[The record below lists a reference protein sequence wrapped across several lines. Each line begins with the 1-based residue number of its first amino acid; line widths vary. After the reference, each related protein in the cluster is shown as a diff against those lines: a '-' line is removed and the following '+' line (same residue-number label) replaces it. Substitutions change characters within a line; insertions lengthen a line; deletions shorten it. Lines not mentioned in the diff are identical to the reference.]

1 MMDRIWRSV
10 RRGGGGVPEEM
21 SNAVFPPIGVVRNAV
36 RESQMFGWE
45 SVESRIVVR
54 RELADALDGLEGFS
68 HVIVLFWFDRVPEG
82 ERGANRIRPMGDPTL
97 PLLGVLATRTQL
109 RPNPIGMS
117 IVPLLSRKGNE
128 LRVRGLDAI
137 DGTPVLDV
145 KPYIP
150 HYDSVPQASL
160 PAWASEVAE
169 RRLHPK
175 ADELA

>member
-1 MMDRIWRSV
+1 MERIWRSV
-10 RRGGGGVPEEM
+10 RRGSGGAPEEM
-21 SNAVFPPIGVVRNAV
+21 PNAIFPPIGVVRNAV
-36 RESQMFGWE
+36 KESQMYGWE
-45 SVESRIVVR
+45 SVESRIIVR
-54 RELADALDGLEGFS
+54 QELADALDGLEGYS
-68 HVIVLFWFDRVPEG
+68 HVIVLFWLDRVPES
-82 ERGANRIRPMGDPTL
+82 ERSATRIHPMGDPTL

-150 HYDSVPQASL
+150 HYDAVPQATI
-160 PAWASEVAE
+160 PAWASEVAG
-169 RRLHPK
+169 RRLHP
-175 ADELA
+175 LAEDLS

>member
-1 MMDRIWRSV
+1 MMERISRSV
-10 RRGGGGVPEEM
+10 RRGGGAAPEGM
-21 SNAVFPPIGVVRNAV
+21 GDAVFPPIGVVRNAV
-36 RESQMFGWE
+36 KESQMYGWE
-45 SVESRIVVR
+45 GVESRIVVR

-68 HVIVLFWFDRVPEG
+68 HVIVLFWIDRVPEE
-82 ERGANRIRPMGDPTL
+82 ERGLTRIHPMGDPTL

-117 IVPLLSRKGNE
+117 IVPLLSRKRNE

-150 HYDSVPQASL
+150 HYDSVPQATM

-169 RRLHPK
+169 RRLHPR
-175 ADELA
+175 ADELT